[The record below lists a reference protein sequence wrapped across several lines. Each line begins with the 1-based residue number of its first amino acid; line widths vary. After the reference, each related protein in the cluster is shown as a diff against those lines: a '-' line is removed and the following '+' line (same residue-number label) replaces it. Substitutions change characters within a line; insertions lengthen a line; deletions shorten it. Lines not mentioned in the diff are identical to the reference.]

1 MAKTNDQIIKECLV
15 EINKYQEQI
24 DKAIPESVDELW
36 LRTEQHVHIGK
47 LSSVL
52 DEEYK
57 MIYAERKRAHAEAFI
72 AATKNKEANAELA
85 VSNLRVKEAE
95 AYGDMRRWRNA
106 FESNG
111 EKIKALK
118 YKLRLNMGEVHV

>member
-1 MAKTNDQIIKECLV
+1 MAKTNEQIIKECLT
-15 EINKYQEQI
+15 EINKYQE
-24 DKAIPESVDELW
+24 AIENAVPESVDELW
-36 LRTEQHVHIGK
+36 LRAEQHVHIGK

-57 MIYAERKRAHAEAFI
+57 NIYAERKRTFAEAYI
-72 AATKNKEANAELA
+72 AAPKNKEAMAELA
-85 VSNLRVKEAE
+85 VVELRLKEAE

-111 EKIKALK
+111 EKIKAMK
-118 YKLRLNMGEVHV
+118 YKLRLSMGEVNV